1 MKMFDDCA
9 MIQKNEDKVCNK
21 TQKIRNFC
29 LLGQFVTMHK
39 FSLKDWV
46 ILLTIIPT
54 TVIALAIASYFSYKR
69 YVELNWYL
77 ESQAKSIIEPIAI
90 AGTHSLK
97 IKERD
102 QLRELVNFAHR
113 SQSELVKSISVFT
126 KDNQLFVT
134 SAYHGDI
141 ELMRID
147 AGNQIPPI
155 TTFLHFDDFFIV
167 RTPMID
173 EESATQIIA
182 NSNAQQV
189 TLGYVAIQIDKH
201 KVHYDNQNQLLVA
214 FAIALLGSLI
224 SGLFAMRLI
233 KNVTRPISSMVQAVD
248 RIREGKLDSRITGQL
263 IGELNFLKNGVN
275 AMAQSLGDYHDEMQ
289 RSIDQATLD
298 LRESLEQFE
307 IQNVELDIAKR
318 KAQDANKVKSEFL
331 ANMSHELRTPL
342 NGVIGFTRQVLKTPL
357 SDTQRDYLQTIERS
371 ANNLLAI
378 INDILDFSKLDAGK
392 MIIEKIPF
400 SMRETVEETI
410 ILLAPSAHKKNIE
423 LSLRVAPDLPD
434 SLIGDAMRVKQILI
448 NLANN
453 AIKFTEKGSVNIDIE
468 CQNANETIAVLK
480 ITVTDTGIGMNSDQ
494 QNTIFEAFGQGDKS
508 VTRLYG
514 GTGLGLVISQ
524 RLVKEMQGDIGFISD
539 QQKGSTFWFT
549 LQCEINPI
557 PDDAS
562 LTPPALR
569 GKSILY
575 LEPHTH
581 SRIANSEILESWQ
594 MKVTPVTNLAEVTSA
609 LSRKESFDFALI
621 GHDVSP
627 TAINDLK
634 QLVVSLKAH
643 IPAIHLAIN
652 SNSPSLQETL
662 IVVGAKSCMSKPLT
676 PEKLCKALI
685 PQHFDFANS
694 LTEVLE
700 NKVPIKVLAVDD
712 NDANLKLIEALLQE
726 QVAEIITATNGQEA
740 LDLCQNEKFAL
751 IFMDIQMPVMDGI
764 SALKHIKAQTFNEDT
779 PIIAVTAHALSGEK
793 DRLLR
798 EGFNSYMTKPI
809 DETMLRHTIY
819 EYCDLDL
826 LGAQASRVKL
836 LNTELPI
843 ESEIE
848 EKLPPKNATST
859 SGFSLETSTVI
870 NWPLALKRAG
880 RKPKLARDMLTGLV
894 ESLPEVR
901 ANMQEALTSQ
911 DLDKVKELMHKLNGA
926 CCYSGV
932 PDLGKLVHQLETALK
947 RDTNIDDLEPEFLEF
962 FEHVDNV
969 LAYASQAFDE
979 IDQMGC

>member
-1 MKMFDDCA
+1 
-9 MIQKNEDKVCNK
+9 
-21 TQKIRNFC
+21 
-29 LLGQFVTMHK
+29 MHK

-46 ILLTIIPT
+46 ILLTIVPT
-54 TVIALAIASYFSYKR
+54 TIIALAIAGYFSYNR
-69 YVELNWYL
+69 HVELNSYL
-77 ESQAKSIIEPIAI
+77 ESRAQSIIEPIAI
-90 AGTHSLK
+90 AGVHSLK
-97 IKERD
+97 NKERD
-102 QLRELVNFAHR
+102 RLRELVNFAHR
-113 SQSELVKSISVFT
+113 SQSELVKSVSIFT

-147 AGNQIPPI
+147 SGSQIPAI
-155 TTFLHFDDFFIV
+155 TTFRHFDDFIIV
-167 RTPMID
+167 RSPIID
-173 EESATQIIA
+173 EQSATQVIA
-182 NSNAQQV
+182 NNISTQV
-189 TLGYVAIQIDKH
+189 TMGYVAIHIDKH
-201 KVHYDNQNQLLVA
+201 QVQYDKQNELIIA

-224 SGLFAMRLI
+224 SALFTLRLI
-233 KNVTRPISSMVQAVD
+233 KDVTRPISSMVQAVD
-248 RIREGKLDSRITGQL
+248 RIREGKLESRITGQL

-275 AMAQSLGDYHDEMQ
+275 VMAQSLSDYRDEMQ

-392 MIIEKIPF
+392 MVIEKIPF

-410 ILLAPSAHKKNIE
+410 VLLAPSAHKKNIE

-453 AIKFTEKGSVNIDIE
+453 AIKFTEKGSVNLDID
-468 CQNANETIAVLK
+468 CQSANNNVAVLK

-494 QNTIFEAFGQGDKS
+494 QNTIFEAFGQADKS

-524 RLVKEMQGDIGFISD
+524 RLVKEMHGDIGFMSD

-549 LQCEINPI
+549 FQCEINPI
-557 PDDAS
+557 PDDALLS
-562 LTPPALR
+562 PPALR
-569 GKSILY
+569 DKSILY

-581 SRIANSEILESWQ
+581 SRIANSEILESWKMQ
-594 MKVTPVTNLAEVTSA
+594 VTPVTNLAEVTSA
-609 LSRKESFDFALI
+609 LSRKKSFDFALL

-627 TAINDLK
+627 IAINDLK
-634 QLVVSLKAH
+634 QLIVSLKAH
-643 IPAIHLAIN
+643 IPSIHLAIN
-652 SNSPSLQETL
+652 SNSPSLQEAL

-700 NKVPIKVLAVDD
+700 HKVPIKVLAVDD

-726 QVAEIITATNGQEA
+726 QVAEVITATNGQEA
-740 LDLCQNEKFAL
+740 LDLCKNEKFAL

-793 DRLLR
+793 DRLLQ
-798 EGFNSYMTKPI
+798 EGFDSYMTKPI

-826 LGAQASRVKL
+826 LGAQASRAKL
-836 LNTELPI
+836 LNADLPF
-843 ESEIE
+843 
-848 EKLPPKNATST
+848 EKSVEQPLPAIDVTPQ
-859 SGFSLETSTVI
+859 SGFSLETSSVI

-880 RKPKLARDMLTGLV
+880 RKPKLAKDMLTGLV

-901 ANMQEALTSQ
+901 TGMQEAITSQ
-911 DLDKVKELMHKLNGA
+911 DLERVKELMHKLNGA

-932 PDLGKLVHQLETALK
+932 PDLGKLVHQLETELK
-947 RDTNIDDLEPEFLEF
+947 RGANIDDLEPEFLEF

-969 LAYASQAFDE
+969 LAFADQAFEE
-979 IDQMGC
+979 IDQMRR